1 MKIGSF
7 SGGIFTHDKDD
18 IYVDE
23 YKDGQAFPMPSWEKD
38 SLISDLLFL
47 LANGHVVNKRR
58 HIASFKLPD
67 GDYEECV
74 VEFIVDGEPK
84 KIPIIDCQ
92 IRVSDDCGKVFYCNS
107 SIIYSIYKYSYRPV
121 NDFVV
126 AVSESV
132 RRIKGN

>member
-7 SGGIFTHDKDD
+7 SGGIFSHDKDD
-18 IYVDE
+18 IYVED
-23 YKDGQAFPMPSWEKD
+23 YKDGQVFPKLSCERD

-47 LANGHVVNKRR
+47 LTNGHVVNKRR

-74 VEFIVDGEPK
+74 VEFIVDGESK

-92 IRVSDDCGKVFYCNS
+92 IRVSNCCGKVFYCNS
-107 SIIYSIYKYSYRPV
+107 SIIYSISKYSYRPV
-121 NDFVV
+121 SDFVA